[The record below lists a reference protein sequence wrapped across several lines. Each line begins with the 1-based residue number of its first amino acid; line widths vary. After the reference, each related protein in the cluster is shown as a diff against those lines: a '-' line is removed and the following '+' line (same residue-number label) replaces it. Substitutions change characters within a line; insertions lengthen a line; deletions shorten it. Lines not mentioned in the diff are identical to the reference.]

1 MSNLQGIPVSPG
13 VAIGEALVIG
23 TEGFRIP
30 HRFVALSAV
39 EEELRRL
46 RQAFD
51 VVEDEIDENRRNV
64 ASELGEQYGAIF
76 AAHLQIVKDARLREE
91 IEALVAQRQYSP
103 EYSASRVLRAYAK
116 KFQMLENARFAE
128 RADDIFDIEKRIL
141 RNLLGQ
147 RREELSQLTSPVI
160 VLAHNLTPS
169 ETANLD
175 PNMVIGFATEIGGL
189 GSHTAIVAEA
199 QGIPAVVGA
208 GEFLAEVSGG
218 DMVIVDGDTGQV
230 ILQPDEQPLA
240 KYREEIAQRQA
251 IAARLASLR
260 DLPTQTLD
268 GTSIRLE
275 ANIEFPSEADA
286 CLAGGAD
293 GVGLF
298 RTEFLYLVAATEP
311 DEETQ
316 YAAYASVAGA
326 MPGKPVVIRT
336 QDLGA
341 DKIRGLSPS
350 QEEKNP
356 FLGLRSIRL
365 SLRDVPAFRTQ
376 LRAILRAST
385 VGDVRV
391 MFPLIS
397 TIAELRQAKMV
408 LADAM
413 EDLDE
418 AGIAYNKDLPVG
430 MMVEVPAT
438 VMMLDRFVDEIDF
451 ISIGTNDLI
460 QYALAVDRSN
470 SQVANLYNAADPAVL
485 RLIEM
490 TVDCGTRAGL
500 DVSLCGQMSGSR
512 TYTMLLLGLGLRE
525 LSVPPKALLEIK
537 QVCRSVTIE
546 QCQQVARRALA
557 MENAWEMK
565 NMLREE
571 LRKLQVKSLYHTSPR
586 GWRAA
591 GKTVLQNNCC
601 EALARPFCAWCFNS
615 Y

>member
-1 MSNLQGIPVSPG
+1 MSILQGIPVSPG
-13 VAIGEALVIG
+13 VVIGEALVIG
-23 TEGFRIP
+23 NEGFRIP
-30 HRFVALSAV
+30 HRFVARDAV

-64 ASELGEQYGAIF
+64 TSELGEQYGAIF
-76 AAHLQIVKDARLREE
+76 AAHLQIVQDARLRDE
-91 IEALVAQRQYSP
+91 IETLISQRQYSP
-103 EYSASRVLRAYAK
+103 EYSTSRVLRAFAK

-128 RADDIFDIEKRIL
+128 RADDIFDIEKRLL

-147 RREELSQLTSPVI
+147 RREELSQLTSPAI

-208 GEFLAEVSGG
+208 GEFLADVTGGEV
-218 DMVIVDGDTGQV
+218 VIVDGDTGQV
-230 ILQPDEQPLA
+230 VLQPDEQTLA
-240 KYREEIAQRQA
+240 KYRREIEHQQA
-251 IAARLASLR
+251 ITTRLQSLSG
-260 DLPTQTLD
+260 LPAETLD

-286 CLAGGAD
+286 CVAAGAD

-298 RTEFLYLVAATEP
+298 RTEFLYLVAATDP

-316 YAAYASVAGA
+316 YGAYARVTEA
-326 MPGKPVVIRT
+326 MAGKPVVIRT

-341 DKIRGLSPS
+341 DKIRGVSPS
-350 QEEKNP
+350 QGEKNP

-385 VGDVRV
+385 LGDVRV

-418 AGIAYNKDLPVG
+418 ASIAYNPELPVG
-430 MMVEVPAT
+430 MMVEVPAA
-438 VMMLDRFVDEIDF
+438 VMTLDRFVDEIDF

-470 SQVANLYNAADPAVL
+470 NQVAGLYNAADPAVL

-490 TVDCGTRAGL
+490 TIDCGTRAEVEVG
-500 DVSLCGQMSGSR
+500 LCGQMSGSP

-546 QCQQVARRALA
+546 QCEQVARRALA
-557 MENAWEMK
+557 MENAREIK

-571 LRKLQVKSLYHTSPR
+571 LRKLQLE
-586 GWRAA
+586 
-591 GKTVLQNNCC
+591 TV
-601 EALARPFCAWCFNS
+601 
-615 Y
+615 